1 MEAIATQGGGGKA
14 PAHLWIV
21 GLLSLLW
28 NAFGCF
34 DYAMTNMRVP
44 AYVAQLPADMIDY
57 IDAFP
62 FWAIIAWGVGVG
74 GGLLGALG
82 LLGRSVWAGYAFA
95 FSVLGLAL
103 TTFYQ
108 LSGTL
113 PASMSTPGNWGM
125 TAVIWILALAQ
136 LFYALRMRAKGVLR

>member
-1 MEAIATQGGGGKA
+1 
-14 PAHLWIV
+14 
-21 GLLSLLW
+21 
-28 NAFGCF
+28 
-34 DYAMTNMRVP
+34 
-44 AYVAQLPADMIDY
+44 
-57 IDAFP
+57 
-62 FWAIIAWGVGVG
+62 VGVG

-108 LSGTL
+108 LSGAL
-113 PASMSTPGNWGM
+113 PASMSTPASWAM